1 MPNLQVWRENEA
13 NYVLQ
18 TFWLLFVYIVRL
30 GKFTWSFFKRWRRTA
45 NLQVVHEQMSGKPAF
60 RMKMAKLDNSIQRK
74 YADQIW
80 QSTLIQFHTFSI
92 PHKNI
97 FA

>member
-1 MPNLQVWRENEA
+1 
-13 NYVLQ
+13 
-18 TFWLLFVYIVRL
+18 
-30 GKFTWSFFKRWRRTA
+30 
-45 NLQVVHEQMSGKPAF
+45 MSGKPAF